1 MSSTEL
7 IQTIVSQFH
16 SLSRSEKLELIDIF
30 MRHVAHEVK
39 KEDLDNSAK

>member
-16 SLSRSEKLELIDIF
+16 SLSRSEKLELIDIL
-30 MRHVAHEVK
+30 MRHVANEVK
-39 KEDLDNSAK
+39 KEDLDNSTK

>member
-7 IQTIVSQFH
+7 IQQMVNQFKD
-16 SLSRSEKLELIDIF
+16 LSRSEQVELIDIL

-39 KEDLDNSAK
+39 QEDLDNSTK

>member
-30 MRHVAHEVK
+30 MRHVANEVK